1 MSEFEKQKEAEL
13 RRIQEVKAD
22 EARKLRRERK
32 VFEEHQRNLL
42 NKPNKKERDEIEASH
57 EALADAMSRIREFRD
72 FGALPGRVTLT
83 SVDPA
88 WRMADDA
95 VIGPAGRRG
104 PRSIVST
111 SPSDSV

>member
-42 NKPNKKERDEIEASH
+42 NKPNKKERDEIEALKQQVLISQT
-57 EALADAMSRIREFRD
+57 M
-72 FGALPGRVTLT
+72 
-83 SVDPA
+83 
-88 WRMADDA
+88 
-95 VIGPAGRRG
+95 
-104 PRSIVST
+104 
-111 SPSDSV
+111 